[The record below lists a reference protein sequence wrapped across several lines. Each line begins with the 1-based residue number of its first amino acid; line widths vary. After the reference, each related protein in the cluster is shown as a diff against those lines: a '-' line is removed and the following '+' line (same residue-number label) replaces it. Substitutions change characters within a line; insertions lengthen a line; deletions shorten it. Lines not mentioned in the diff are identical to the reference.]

1 MPYKVMVLCGS
12 SGSSSGQ
19 GAFLKDRWSSDNA
32 VENPTSEGQTSVVGL
47 RFGVRE
53 SMFKSSEDTLCHE
66 STTSDGLVFLTCKV
80 SFNMLIL

>member
-1 MPYKVMVLCGS
+1 MVLCGS

-32 VENPTSEGQTSVVGL
+32 VENLTSEGQTSVVGL
-47 RFGVRE
+47 WFGVRE
-53 SMFKSSEDTLCHE
+53 PMFKSSEDIYHPLCHE

-80 SFNMLIL
+80 SFNMLVL